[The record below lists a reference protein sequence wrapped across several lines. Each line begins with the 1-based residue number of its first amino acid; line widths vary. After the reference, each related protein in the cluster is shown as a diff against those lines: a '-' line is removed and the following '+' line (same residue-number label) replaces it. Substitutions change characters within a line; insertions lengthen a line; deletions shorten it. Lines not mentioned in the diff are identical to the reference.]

1 MLVLCGGMSSTFS
14 VSFLL
19 CCFVSVL
26 LSLSSTI
33 LRNNIFACPRVCCA
47 KKCFGHGS
55 SHFTTNR
62 HLAAAAAAASA
73 AAAAAA
79 ASAAAAAAAA
89 AAATAAASVVVA
101 VFYCCCGLP
110 LQSPYIRK
118 LAWSAAAA
126 AAAAACAVL
135 DIFFM
140 LCVHSRPI
148 DRCGGGG
155 LPRLPP
161 FCLVLCSRRS
171 VKRTTGCSCCCF
183 RCCIRAVK
191 IRGHRAYTVG
201 RQPLLANK

>member
-33 LRNNIFACPRVCCA
+33 LRNNIFACPRVRCA

-62 HLAAAAAAASA
+62 HLA

-126 AAAAACAVL
+126 AAAACAVL
-135 DIFFM
+135 DIF
-140 LCVHSRPI
+140 LCYVCIADQSTGVAVEVCLAYPPSALCCAVAGASRERP
-148 DRCGGGG
+148 
-155 LPRLPP
+155 
-161 FCLVLCSRRS
+161 
-171 VKRTTGCSCCCF
+171 
-183 RCCIRAVK
+183 A
-191 IRGHRAYTVG
+191 A
-201 RQPLLANK
+201 LAAASAAAFGQ